1 MNKEMDKKKILTICG
16 ILFVVV
22 VVVVCF
28 VISNSAKQNLEDA
41 KNDLQESYEKYGWV
55 EKETVDVLVSKFN
68 NQVMDNSSDSLN
80 PASTDYL
87 TTGEDSY
94 WYGLI
99 TGIYLVAVPEEFNND
114 KNNEIVDSMT
124 IYVQKSSEYAE
135 DSLEYVKHLIKAN
148 NSEITDT
155 EIDTLIKE
163 ANEKSLLKESAYNG
177 KGITVS
183 YSEDDETYQYQVNRM
198 YK

>member
-1 MNKEMDKKKILTICG
+1 MNKGMDKKKILTICG
-16 ILFVVV
+16 ILFVV

-55 EKETVDVLVSKFN
+55 EKETVDVLVAKFN
-68 NQVMDNSSDSLN
+68 TQVMDNSSGSLN
-80 PASTDYL
+80 PASEDYL
-87 TTGEDSY
+87 TTSEDSY

-114 KNNEIVDSMT
+114 KTNEIVDSMT

-155 EIDTLIKE
+155 EIDTLIKD
-163 ANEKSLLKESAYNG
+163 AKEKSSSKESAYNG

-183 YSEDDETYQYQVNRM
+183 YSEDAETYQYQVNRM

>member
-1 MNKEMDKKKILTICG
+1 MDKKKILTICG
-16 ILFVVV
+16 VI
-22 VVVVCF
+22 F
-28 VISNSAKQNLEDA
+28 VIAVVAVCIVISQSAKQNLEDA
-41 KNDLQESYEKYGWV
+41 KNDLQETMDKYGFV
-55 EKETVDVLVSKFN
+55 EKEKVDVLVAKFN
-68 NQVMDNSSDSLN
+68 TQVMDNSQGSLN
-80 PASTDYL
+80 PASDDYL

-99 TGIYLVAVPEEFNND
+99 TGIYLVVVPEEFNNNKTTED
-114 KNNEIVDSMT
+114 VDYMT
-124 IYVQKSSEYAE
+124 IYVEKSSEYAD

-163 ANEKSLLKESAYNG
+163 AKEKSISKESAYNG
-177 KGITVS
+177 KGITVG
-183 YSEDDETYQYQVNRM
+183 YSEDTETYQYQVNRM

>member
-1 MNKEMDKKKILTICG
+1 MDKKKIITICG
-16 ILFVVV
+16 VI
-22 VVVVCF
+22 F
-28 VISNSAKQNLEDA
+28 VIAVVAVCIVISQSAKQNLEDA
-41 KNDLQESYEKYGWV
+41 QNDLQETMDKYGFV
-55 EKETVDVLVSKFN
+55 EKEKVDVLVAKFN
-68 NQVMDNSSDSLN
+68 TQVMDNSQGSLN
-80 PASTDYL
+80 PASDDYL

-99 TGIYLVAVPEEFNND
+99 TGIYLVVVPEEFNNNKTTED
-114 KNNEIVDSMT
+114 VDYMT
-124 IYVQKSSEYAE
+124 IYVEKSSEYAD

-163 ANEKSLLKESAYNG
+163 AKEKSTSKESAYNG
-177 KGITVS
+177 KGITVG
-183 YSEDDETYQYQVNRM
+183 YSEDTETYQYQVKRM

>member
-1 MNKEMDKKKILTICG
+1 MNNKKILTICG
-16 ILFVVV
+16 VIFVAVV
-22 VVVVCF
+22 IVVCLL
-28 VISNSAKQNLEDA
+28 VSNSSKQNLEDA

-68 NQVMDNSSDSLN
+68 TQVMDNSSDSLN

-99 TGIYLVAVPEEFNND
+99 TGIYLVVVPEEFKND
-114 KNNEIVDSMT
+114 KTTEIVDNMT
-124 IYVQKSSEYAE
+124 IYVEKSSEYAN
-135 DSLEYVKHLIKAN
+135 DSLKYVKHLIKAN
-148 NSEITDT
+148 NSEITDI

-163 ANEKSLLKESAYNG
+163 ANEKSSLKESAYNG

>member
-1 MNKEMDKKKILTICG
+1 MDKKKILTICG
-16 ILFVVV
+16 IVFVVV
-22 VVVVCF
+22 AVVVCL

-55 EKETVDVLVSKFN
+55 EKETVDVLVAKFN
-68 NQVMDNSSDSLN
+68 TQVMDNSSDSLN
-80 PASTDYL
+80 PASDNYL

-99 TGIYLVAVPEEFNND
+99 TGIYLVAVPEEFSND
-114 KNNEIVDSMT
+114 KTTEIVDSMT
-124 IYVQKSSEYAE
+124 IYVEKSSEYAD

-163 ANEKSLLKESAYNG
+163 AKEKSSSKESAYNG

>member
-1 MNKEMDKKKILTICG
+1 MDKKKILTICG
-16 ILFVVV
+16 IVFVVV
-22 VVVVCF
+22 AVVVCL

-55 EKETVDVLVSKFN
+55 EKETVDALVAKFN
-68 NQVMDNSSDSLN
+68 TQVMDNSSGSLN
-80 PASTDYL
+80 PASDDYL
-87 TTGEDSY
+87 TTSEDSY

-99 TGIYLVAVPEEFNND
+99 TGIYLVAVPEEFSND
-114 KNNEIVDSMT
+114 KTTEIVDSMT
-124 IYVQKSSEYAE
+124 IYVEKSSEYAD

-163 ANEKSLLKESAYNG
+163 AKEKSSSKESAYNG

>member
-1 MNKEMDKKKILTICG
+1 MNNKKILTICG
-16 ILFVVV
+16 VIFVAVV
-22 VVVVCF
+22 IVVCLL
-28 VISNSAKQNLEDA
+28 VSNSSKQNLEDA

-55 EKETVDVLVSKFN
+55 EKETVDALVAKFN
-68 NQVMDNSSDSLN
+68 TQVMDNSSGSLN
-80 PASTDYL
+80 PASDDYL
-87 TTGEDSY
+87 TTSEDSY

-99 TGIYLVAVPEEFNND
+99 TGIYLVAVPEEFSND
-114 KNNEIVDSMT
+114 KTTEIVDSMT
-124 IYVQKSSEYAE
+124 IYVEKSSEYAD

-163 ANEKSLLKESAYNG
+163 AKEKSSSKESTYNG